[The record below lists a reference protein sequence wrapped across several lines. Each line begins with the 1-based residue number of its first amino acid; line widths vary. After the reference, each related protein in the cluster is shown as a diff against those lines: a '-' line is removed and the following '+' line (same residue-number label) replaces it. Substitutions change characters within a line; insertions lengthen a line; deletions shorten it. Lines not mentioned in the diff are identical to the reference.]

1 MRNFIMWDSI
11 QRFKFT
17 LHLKHANFINLS
29 YYLNISQYII
39 FFTIEILVLLF
50 LLKFYR
56 IFLSNK
62 KKVLYSKNRTK
73 KEKLINYDTVKFT
86 AIFFLL

>member
-29 YYLNISQYII
+29 QFISIYLSTLYFLPLKFL
-39 FFTIEILVLLF
+39 FFIEILPNISI
-50 LLKFYR
+50 K
-56 IFLSNK
+56 
-62 KKVLYSKNRTK
+62 
-73 KEKLINYDTVKFT
+73 
-86 AIFFLL
+86 

>member
-17 LHLKHANFINLS
+17 LHLKHVNFINLS

-39 FFTIEILVLLF
+39 FFTIEILV
-50 LLKFYR
+50 FYWNFTEYFYQ
-56 IFLSNK
+56 IK
-62 KKVLYSKNRTK
+62 KKYYILKIEQK
-73 KEKLINYDTVKFT
+73 KEN
-86 AIFFLL
+86 

>member
-39 FFTIEILVLLF
+39 FFTIEILV
-50 LLKFYR
+50 FYWNFTEYFYQ
-56 IFLSNK
+56 IK
-62 KKVLYSKNRTK
+62 KKYYILKIEQK
-73 KEKLINYDTVKFT
+73 KEN
-86 AIFFLL
+86 

>member
-39 FFTIEILVLLF
+39 FFTIEILV
-50 LLKFYR
+50 FYWNFTEYFYQ
-56 IFLSNK
+56 IK
-62 KKVLYSKNRTK
+62 KKYYILKIEQKKKN
-73 KEKLINYDTVKFT
+73 
-86 AIFFLL
+86 

>member
-29 YYLNISQYII
+29 YYLNISQYVI
-39 FFTIEILVLLF
+39 FFTIAILV
-50 LLKFYR
+50 FYWN
-56 IFLSNK
+56 FTEYFYQTK
-62 KKVLYSKNRTK
+62 KKYYILKDRTK
-73 KEKLINYDTVKFT
+73 KGKLINYDTVKFT
-86 AIFFLL
+86 AIFFSL

>member
-29 YYLNISQYII
+29 YYLNISQYVI
-39 FFTIEILVLLF
+39 FFTIEILV
-50 LLKFYR
+50 FYWNFTEYFYQ
-56 IFLSNK
+56 IK
-62 KKVLYSKNRTK
+62 KKYYILKLEQK
-73 KEKLINYDTVKFT
+73 KEN
-86 AIFFLL
+86 